1 MTWYAF
7 SNYYKTLMD
16 RFYFELNY
24 KAMTEFC
31 VTKIA
36 TETLGEFVGLHDS
49 ISAIADMEDF
59 VEVIMNVEDA
69 FNREI
74 PDDAMNGMDTVADIV
89 DWLGANFSE
98 EDFQGFKER
107 NRF

>member
-1 MTWYAF
+1 
-7 SNYYKTLMD
+7 
-16 RFYFELNY
+16 
-24 KAMTEFC
+24 
-31 VTKIA
+31 
-36 TETLGEFVGLHDS
+36 
-49 ISAIADMEDF
+49 
-59 VEVIMNVEDA
+59 MNVEDA
-69 FNREI
+69 FNKEI